1 MAECCKS
8 KKKMKDT
15 PYKEKKANDVCL
27 FTSCKRTIQGPMLSS
42 GDHPFGDINVLT
54 IALGWDIAASGKTHW
69 SYPQLF
75 FYLQVFP
82 FLQLIRKW

>member
-1 MAECCKS
+1 MLAECCKS
-8 KKKMKDT
+8 KKKDT
-15 PYKEKKANDVCL
+15 LQANDVFL
-27 FTSCKRTIQGPMLSS
+27 FTPCKRTIQGPLFSCE
-42 GDHPFGDINVLT
+42 DCVYRDINVLT
-54 IALGWDIAASGKTHW
+54 IALWWDIAATGKTHW